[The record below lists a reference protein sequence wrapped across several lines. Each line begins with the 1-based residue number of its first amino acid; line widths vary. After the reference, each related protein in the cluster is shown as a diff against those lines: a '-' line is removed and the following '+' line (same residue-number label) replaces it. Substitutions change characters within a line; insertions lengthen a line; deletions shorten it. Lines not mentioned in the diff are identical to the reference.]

1 MFNFELFSNE
11 EFRGSGAWSHGL
23 DAAAVFGAPRA
34 AEAKGLAGVL
44 ARGCSKGGGGAHWW
58 LGKRKRE
65 PVGSLPWARKGGA
78 VME

>member
-44 ARGCSKGGGGAHWW
+44 ARGCSKGGGELTG
-58 LGKRKRE
+58 GGVKGRGSQGGPYRGRE
-65 PVGSLPWARKGGA
+65 RV
-78 VME
+78 VQ